1 MTPPGGRLAGSFRDP
16 AGYVFLREGRVFRAV
31 DAGYAALFDEL
42 ERGGL
47 VAELA
52 AGQLIPTKRVTE
64 DPLTATLRSEHPEA
78 AAFLEH
84 DRIEPVTYPYE
95 WSVSMLADAG
105 IATLDLQLRLLRAG
119 LSLKDASAYNIQF
132 HGGRP
137 VFIDLTSI
145 ERPPRLDVWY
155 ALGQFSQM
163 FTFPLLL
170 VREQG
175 WDLRSYF
182 LGSLGGR
189 TLEQV
194 ARSFGGLERLRPALL
209 LDLTLPLWAGRRVEA
224 RGAAGPPRPA
234 AGGTGG
240 TGDPAA
246 QRANLGRLRAKL
258 RKSADG
264 YRPAGVWAEYTRSC
278 TYDTA
283 ASTAKRDRIRAYLEQ
298 WRPPRVLDLG
308 CNTGEYSYL
317 AAGTGARV
325 VAVDS
330 DHDAI
335 ETLYRRLRLEPAS
348 ISPIVADLAN
358 PSPAIGFGN
367 RERASL
373 LERLGADAVFALALL
388 HHLLVSA
395 NLSLELARDALYD
408 LTTDHLVLEFVPPDD
423 PMFRRLLRFRNE
435 SFDWLTLSRCRS
447 VFGERFTLAEEHT
460 VPGTPRTLLFLRRR
474 PG

>member
-1 MTPPGGRLAGSFRDP
+1 MTPAGDRLAASFRDP

-31 DAGYAALFDEL
+31 NAAYAELFDEL
-42 ERGGL
+42 DRGGL
-47 VAELA
+47 VAELT
-52 AGQLIPTKRVTE
+52 AGQLIPTRRVTE
-64 DPLTATLRSEHPEA
+64 EPLATTLRSEHPEA

-132 HGGRP
+132 HSGHP

-155 ALGQFSQM
+155 ALGQFGQM

-194 ARSFGGLERLRPALL
+194 ARSFGGLDRLRPALL
-209 LDLTLPLWAGRRVEA
+209 LDLTLPLWAGRRVEGRDAA
-224 RGAAGPPRPA
+224 RPPRRPA
-234 AGGTGG
+234 A
-240 TGDPAA
+240 GDPAA

-258 RKSADG
+258 RKLADG

-283 ASTAKRDRIRAYLEQ
+283 ASTAKRDRIRAYLER

-317 AAGTGARV
+317 AAGAGARV

-335 ETLYRRLRLEPAS
+335 ETLYRRLRREPAR

-358 PSPAIGFGN
+358 PSPAIGFDN

-373 LERLGADAVFALALL
+373 LQRLGADAVFALALL

-395 NLSLELARDALYD
+395 NLSLELARDALYG

-423 PMFRRLLRFRNE
+423 PMFRRLLRFRYE

-447 VFGERFTLAEEHT
+447 VFGERFTLVEEHD
-460 VPGTPRTLLFLRRR
+460 VPGTPRTLLFLRRTATA
-474 PG
+474 PAA